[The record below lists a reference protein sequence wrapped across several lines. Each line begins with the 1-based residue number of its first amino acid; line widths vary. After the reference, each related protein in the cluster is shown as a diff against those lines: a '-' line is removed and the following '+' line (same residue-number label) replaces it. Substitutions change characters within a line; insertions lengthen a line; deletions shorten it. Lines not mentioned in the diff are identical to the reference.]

1 MNSTSISVTC
11 STLCCCSL
19 EHQPK
24 NDHFRQHAEYL
35 LVRNALSRRAT
46 CLTFNTAAGSQPIE
60 TMLMSFEN
68 PLNSTSGSAVKLGKS
83 YFLLFAD
90 FETRHFGSVFSCLAL
105 NSAAGS
111 QPSKLFMKSWDNQ
124 LNSTSISVIC
134 STLCCCSFEHQLKND
149 HFGRVSRISA
159 GKKCIESSRDVFGV

>member
-1 MNSTSISVTC
+1 MSFDRQLNSTSGLVVNLGLSIRSIFCEFKTRRFSTHFSVASCLALNSAAGSQPPKVLVTSSDRQLNSTSISVTC
-11 STLCCCSL
+11 STLCCRSL

-68 PLNSTSGSAVKLGKS
+68 PLNSTSGSAVKLGQS
-83 YFLLFAD
+83 NFLIF
-90 FETRHFGSVFSCLAL
+90 C
-105 NSAAGS
+105 
-111 QPSKLFMKSWDNQ
+111 
-124 LNSTSISVIC
+124 
-134 STLCCCSFEHQLKND
+134 TL
-149 HFGRVSRISA
+149 
-159 GKKCIESSRDVFGV
+159 